1 MASNVDTS
9 GYQSD
14 RYFARS
20 WALLTN
26 EKGWW
31 KPVLICA
38 AACLVPVVG
47 PLAVIGYALEWARRI
62 AWGSSE
68 GPARHVKIGDLIRS
82 GWRGAV
88 VLFGWGIAYAIVGQ
102 VLANV
107 PYLGDLLDLAWTI
120 FSILLSMAFLAAAVR
135 ATIYQDFK
143 AGYRVQTLY
152 QMVCEDPAGLL
163 RVWLTKLV
171 AYVAEGVAAMII
183 IIPTVI
189 SSLSWIVRL
198 IEWITD
204 YSSYYGYSAYSGYS
218 SYGEEYLLQIV
229 SALLGKF
236 GPALILLVAVALVIG
251 VWGLLMR
258 CAGMGLWMRRF
269 DVPAWGRDEDPLP
282 ARAIAEKSEEKKAS
296 AAPVA
301 PEEPVAAAEPVAPA
315 EPVEP
320 VAAAEPVSPVAPEA
334 SVEPAADDE
343 PPVPG
348 TIAEAVP
355 ADDAPEAAV
364 AVEPVAVVPAEP
376 PAPVEVPATDAE
388 PEPAADA
395 ADSADSDAPTA

>member
-31 KPVLICA
+31 KSVLICA

-47 PLAVIGYALEWARRI
+47 PLAVIGYALEWSRRI

-82 GWRGAV
+82 GWRGVV
-88 VLFGWGIAYAIVGQ
+88 VLFGWGIAAAIVGE

-120 FSILLSMAFLAAAVR
+120 FSILLGMAFLAAAVR

-152 QMVCEDPAGLL
+152 QMVREDPAGLL

-171 AYVAEGVAAMII
+171 AYVAEGVAVMII

-229 SALLGKF
+229 GALLGKF

-301 PEEPVAAAEPVAPA
+301 PEEPVATAPVAQAAPV

-320 VAAAEPVSPVAPEA
+320 VVPAEPVNPIAPEA

-348 TIAEAVP
+348 TTAELVS
-355 ADDAPEAAV
+355 ADDALEVAAAEAA
-364 AVEPVAVVPAEP
+364 AEP
-376 PAPVEVPATDAE
+376 GEPAPAE
-388 PEPAADA
+388 PEPVADA
-395 ADSADSDAPTA
+395 TDSADSDAPTA